1 MIDYFLDPWS
11 YGFMQRALAEV
22 LIVGVL
28 CGVVGCFVVLRG
40 LAFIGDALA
49 HAVFPG
55 VVLSYMAGRS
65 ILIGAFA
72 FGLLTA
78 LGVGVMSRSRR
89 VSEDSAI
96 GVIFAAFFAL
106 GVVLISRQTGF
117 KKDLGSLLFGNV
129 LGVSTND
136 VWVTLVIGIIV
147 LVILFAVLKE
157 LTLVAFDSTM
167 AKAVGYPVFA
177 LDVLLLLLVSA
188 TIVVSLQAVGNI
200 LILALIVTPPASARL
215 LTDRLRTMMLLSA
228 GIAMLSGV
236 VGLFASYHANTAAGG
251 TIVLTATAFFLLAL
265 AFAPD
270 HGLLAGWLQARRGHH
285 HVHHYHPVDEETA
298 DGGG

>member
-1 MIDYFLDPWS
+1 
-11 YGFMQRALAEV
+11 MQRALAEV

-136 VWVTLVIGIIV
+136 VWVTLVIGMIV

-270 HGLLAGWLQARRGHH
+270 HGLLAGWLQNRRGHH
-285 HVHHYHPVDEETA
+285 HVHHYHPMEEEME
-298 DGGG
+298 

>member
-1 MIDYFLDPWS
+1 
-11 YGFMQRALAEV
+11 MQRALAEV

-117 KKDLGSLLFGNV
+117 KKDLGSLLSG
-129 LGVSTND
+129 TC
-136 VWVTLVIGIIV
+136 
-147 LVILFAVLKE
+147 
-157 LTLVAFDSTM
+157 
-167 AKAVGYPVFA
+167 
-177 LDVLLLLLVSA
+177 
-188 TIVVSLQAVGNI
+188 
-200 LILALIVTPPASARL
+200 LASRQT
-215 LTDRLRTMMLLSA
+215 TC
-228 GIAMLSGV
+228 G
-236 VGLFASYHANTAAGG
+236 
-251 TIVLTATAFFLLAL
+251 
-265 AFAPD
+265 
-270 HGLLAGWLQARRGHH
+270 
-285 HVHHYHPVDEETA
+285 
-298 DGGG
+298 

>member
-1 MIDYFLDPWS
+1 
-11 YGFMQRALAEV
+11 MQRALAEV

-270 HGLLAGWLQARRGHH
+270 HGLLAGWLQNRRGHH
-285 HVHHYHPVDEETA
+285 HVHHYHPMEEEIE
-298 DGGG
+298 

>member
-1 MIDYFLDPWS
+1 M
-11 YGFMQRALAEV
+11 
-22 LIVGVL
+22 
-28 CGVVGCFVVLRG
+28 
-40 LAFIGDALA
+40 
-49 HAVFPG
+49 
-55 VVLSYMAGRS
+55 
-65 ILIGAFA
+65 
-72 FGLLTA
+72 
-78 LGVGVMSRSRR
+78 
-89 VSEDSAI
+89 
-96 GVIFAAFFAL
+96 
-106 GVVLISRQTGF
+106 
-117 KKDLGSLLFGNV
+117 

-270 HGLLAGWLQARRGHH
+270 HGLLAGWLQNRRGHH
-285 HVHHYHPVDEETA
+285 HVHHYHPMEEEME
-298 DGGG
+298 